1 MTTSTAVQAHR
12 GSPDTAADVKEN
24 SLDAFALARTLGADG
39 VELDV
44 RVTADGALA
53 VHHDAV
59 VAGVGAVHELSS
71 TDLPAYVPLLAEA
84 LDACTGMLV
93 NIEIKNHPGE
103 PAFDPTERASGLVVG
118 VVEELG
124 RADSVI
130 VSSFWSGTL
139 AAVRSLDSTV
149 ACGLLVLP
157 SFDAG
162 MGIAGARELGCVAV
176 HLPVNL
182 VDGAT
187 VATAHAAG
195 LAVAAW
201 TVADAATL
209 EAMLDSCVDTVI
221 TDDVALAR
229 RAVDGS

>member
-12 GSPDTAADVKEN
+12 GSPDLSSGVREN
-24 SLDAFALARTLGADG
+24 TLDAFTLARALGADG

-53 VHHDAV
+53 VHHDPV
-59 VAGVGAVHELSS
+59 IAGVGPVHELASA
-71 TDLPAYVPLLAEA
+71 DLPHDVPLLAEA
-84 LDACTGMLV
+84 LDACVGMLV

-103 PAFDPTERASGLVVG
+103 SAFDPTERASGLVVAA
-118 VVEELG
+118 VEELG
-124 RADSVI
+124 RAAPVV
-130 VSSFWSGTL
+130 VSSFWSGAL
-139 AAVRSLDSTV
+139 AAVRSLDPTL

-157 SFDAG
+157 SFDVG
-162 MGIAGARELGCVAV
+162 VSIAGALDLGCVAV

-182 VDGAT
+182 VDAAT
-187 VATAHAAG
+187 VTAAHDAG

-201 TVADAATL
+201 TVADAAVL
-209 EAMLDSCVDTVI
+209 ADVLDAGVDTVI

-229 RAVDGS
+229 QVVDGS